1 MIGCQKN
8 KIQFKCHDSTALTF
22 KKYII
27 CCRYQNPKSKPG
39 RRAFYFE
46 EITKLWS
53 RNLVTHPTITKSNGR
68 RGGPSQSGKRVGP
81 GPFLFALASQRSCF
95 LGDRCLV
102 RKRQKSIATSSKC
115 NATFPLGHGI
125 VAFGVYTIERDNE
138 DGYGFKLF
146 DFDFNEEQIN
156 GKSNY
161 LIYCGDDDA
170 LRINQSL

>member
-1 MIGCQKN
+1 MFSEKEA
-8 KIQFKCHDSTALTF
+8 KST
-22 KKYII
+22 
-27 CCRYQNPKSKPG
+27 
-39 RRAFYFE
+39 
-46 EITKLWS
+46 
-53 RNLVTHPTITKSNGR
+53 
-68 RGGPSQSGKRVGP
+68 
-81 GPFLFALASQRSCF
+81 
-95 LGDRCLV
+95 
-102 RKRQKSIATSSKC
+102 ATSSEC